1 MVIMDYSDLRLSSST
16 TKLRLKAAT
25 AHNDFI
31 NKPPPAII
39 EPDRILPTN
48 LLLSQDGTLF
58 ISNFSSTNFHLS
70 TALDAPSRFRVWV
83 AQVSKSGTTMI
94 YIHVLNRGGQG
105 VKAAKITQ
113 KTGKIISTVMVDD
126 LKTELVLISVK
137 GILIKVPIKN
147 IPVLSRTTQGVK
159 AMRLGSGD
167 KVAGMAYLS
176 EKAIESMS
184 EQKPE

>member
-1 MVIMDYSDLRLSSST
+1 MGGEILLVIMDYSDLRLSSST

-105 VKAAKITQ
+105 VNSPA
-113 KTGKIISTVMVDD
+113 D
-126 LKTELVLISVK
+126 
-137 GILIKVPIKN
+137 
-147 IPVLSRTTQGVK
+147 
-159 AMRLGSGD
+159 RL
-167 KVAGMAYLS
+167 
-176 EKAIESMS
+176 
-184 EQKPE
+184 